1 MFQSVILNARTYF
14 NFLAIISKCI
24 VKFVTTLCRL
34 FAVGYVSSLHF
45 GMTPW
50 ILSDRSRMPL
60 YATCAQMSEHVRLAA
75 AAKEE
80 PMLKTLGRQGCR
92 RRGHIV
98 RGDLRA
104 PFCVNNLWMGSER

>member
-1 MFQSVILNARTYF
+1 M
-14 NFLAIISKCI
+14 
-24 VKFVTTLCRL
+24 
-34 FAVGYVSSLHF
+34 SSLLF
-45 GMTPW
+45 SMTPC
-50 ILSDRSRMPL
+50 ILSDRLCMPL

-80 PMLKTLGRQGCR
+80 PVLKTLGRRGIR

-104 PFCVNNLWMGSER
+104 PFCVNNRGMGSER